1 MHAWLLLHQSSLYVR
16 GFIAPMSCIC
26 AANAPQSW
34 DLCSHTWHVC
44 CETAAAVTNMLG
56 VPACR
61 SGWQKEIP
69 RDVTVIYELIMDKQ
83 GYAMYAES
91 RFMFT

>member
-1 MHAWLLLHQSSLYVR
+1 M
-16 GFIAPMSCIC
+16 P
-26 AANAPQSW
+26 
-34 DLCSHTWHVC
+34 
-44 CETAAAVTNMLG
+44 G

-83 GYAMYAES
+83 DYAMYAES